1 MEMYCKYCGAARD
14 PYLKFCTKC
23 GRDQQNDYVNAK
35 IHCKF
40 CGEIITEN
48 QQYCHNCGREQNLLE
63 QSAEGLVAYNY
74 KENKLPVIITLLLC
88 TLVMIAP
95 FIKMLYFD
103 FTMLDIDKKAGFSF
117 IGISDIGSD
126 ITAKNISGSKELEG
140 DEAKSHYPTEKLDDK
155 YDIDISSSKLGSVDM
170 SPAIVTVI
178 TVFYILTVLAY
189 FAALIALVV
198 AFAQLAPNDSDDNRL
213 YSCARSSAA
222 LVLFGNLL
230 QLIFAIIINRSF
242 ISVLESMKDDG
253 ADIKADALIGISPLF
268 AAFCVLAVIAYV
280 VSSLFLKR
288 NQKYYK
294 VKYFGRKGNNTVN
307 M

>member
-1 MEMYCKYCGAARD
+1 MYCKYCGAARD

-23 GRDQQNDYVNAK
+23 GRDQQNDYVGSN

-63 QSAEGLVAYNY
+63 QTADGLVAYNY
-74 KENKLPVIITLLLC
+74 KENKLPVIITLILC
-88 TLVMIAP
+88 TAMIIAP

-117 IGISDIGSD
+117 IGISEIGSD
-126 ITAKNISGSKELEG
+126 ITAKNISGNKDLES
-140 DEAKSHYPTEKLDDK
+140 DEAKSHYPMDKLDEK
-155 YDIDISSSKLGSVDM
+155 YDIDLSSSKLKSVDM

-198 AFAQLAPNDSDDNRL
+198 AFAQLAPNDSDEGRL
-213 YSCARSSAA
+213 YSCARSSSA
-222 LVLFGNLL
+222 LVLLGNFL

-268 AAFCVLAVIAYV
+268 VVFCILAVIAYV
-280 VSSLFLKR
+280 VSSMFLKR

-294 VKYFGRKGNNTVN
+294 VKYFGRKANRKAG